1 MSFSFLSSVPEPE
14 KLDNHTAAN
23 ITDKIG
29 SVYTRWGRTVCDSDS
44 ALIYSGLSFENS
56 DLRS

>member
-1 MSFSFLSSVPEPE
+1 MVFYPMSTVPEPE
-14 KLDNHTAAN
+14 KLDNHTAAV

-44 ALIYSGLSFENS
+44 ALIYSGMFVNN
-56 DLRS
+56 